1 MTVWKKEIFIVIL
14 IILVAI
20 PVSFIYDSFNG
31 NPIGQYMARQKMADY
46 LETHYPQQA
55 FKIDRVY
62 YDFKFGG
69 YTGSISSPR
78 DSTIRFMLRTRN
90 YGDIYDQYI
99 DKYARDQALSKRF
112 SEQVSQLVLTTAKNQ
127 VMETSKV
134 TADIYIKKG
143 KYAPTTDYSPE
154 MEEHF
159 TAEIR
164 FSGRKISADDFLE
177 KSIAVRDAVLAKG
190 FKVDEFGF
198 DYEWGVKG
206 EGYSLDVSREQLT
219 ASQQELTPCLINY
232 ENFNASKH

>member
-1 MTVWKKEIFIVIL
+1 MTIWKKENLIVIL

-31 NPIGQYMARQKMADY
+31 NPIGKYMARQKMADY

-78 DSTIRFMLRTRN
+78 DPSIRFMLHTRN
-90 YGDIYDQYI
+90 HGEIYDQYI
-99 DKYARDQALSKRF
+99 DKYAKDQALSQRF
-112 SEQVSQLVLTTAKNQ
+112 SEQVSQLVLTAAKDQ
-127 VMETSKV
+127 VEETSKV
-134 TADIYIKKG
+134 SADIYIKKG
-143 KYAPTTDYSPE
+143 KYAPTTNYSPE

-159 TAEIR
+159 TADIR
-164 FSGRKISADDFLE
+164 FTGRKISADDFLE
-177 KSIAVRDAVLAKG
+177 RSIAVRDAVLAKG

-198 DYEWGVKG
+198 DYEWGIKG
-206 EGYSLDVSREQLT
+206 EGYSLGIPREQLT
-219 ASQQELTPCLINY
+219 ASKQQLRSHLVNY
-232 ENFNASKH
+232 EKFNASKR

>member
-134 TADIYIKKG
+134 TADIYMRILHNNKN
-143 KYAPTTDYSPE
+143 
-154 MEEHF
+154 H
-159 TAEIR
+159 
-164 FSGRKISADDFLE
+164 
-177 KSIAVRDAVLAKG
+177 VL
-190 FKVDEFGF
+190 
-198 DYEWGVKG
+198 
-206 EGYSLDVSREQLT
+206 
-219 ASQQELTPCLINY
+219 
-232 ENFNASKH
+232 